1 VQLEALARCPS
12 SIEGERVRKIGLTFL
27 GTGRVAVDGIA
38 VRLALD
44 RRLGFEG
51 AERPLLDATPIACL
65 SEGGCLRVFQ
75 KPPPLL
81 SEILVTFH
89 ASGAGS
95 LGLPNFLPAR

>member
-51 AERPLLDATPIACL
+51 AERPRCRGYAHCLLERGWLPESFSETPT
-65 SEGGCLRVFQ
+65 
-75 KPPPLL
+75 
-81 SEILVTFH
+81 TFI
-89 ASGAGS
+89 
-95 LGLPNFLPAR
+95 